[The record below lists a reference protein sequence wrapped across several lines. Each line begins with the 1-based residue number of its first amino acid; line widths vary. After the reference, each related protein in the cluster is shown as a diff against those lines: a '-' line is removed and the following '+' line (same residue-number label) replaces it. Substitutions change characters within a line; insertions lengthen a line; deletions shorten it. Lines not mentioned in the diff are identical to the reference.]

1 MDFLKD
7 TIAVMSIAMAVF
19 VPCGKGGHIH
29 QDRVYHGLA
38 YNDGCDT
45 TYRFDTGEVICCRS
59 GEVIYL
65 PKGSN
70 YTVDK
75 NEIPQTRDAGVYAIN
90 FLISFDSVKFRPQKL
105 GVRGKE
111 EMLSLFKRSVS
122 SWRRKDV
129 GYFEECF
136 ADLYKIFRQIK
147 QESTVYSSSAKSFK
161 ILKPALEYIN
171 ERYAAENIRMS
182 DLASLC
188 GISEPYLRRLFH
200 KVYLVSPAVYI
211 RNLRIEYAKEL
222 LSLGGCSV
230 TDAAILSGFN
240 DVSYFS
246 REFKKTMGISPKD
259 YLCETKKAKAK

>member
-1 MDFLKD
+1 MEFLKE
-7 TIAVMSIAMAVF
+7 TVAVMRIAMAVF

-29 QDRVYHGLA
+29 QDRAYHGLA

-75 NEIPQTRDAGVYAIN
+75 NEIPQTCDAGVYAIN
-90 FLISFDSVKFRPQKL
+90 FLISSDSVKFRPQKL
-105 GVRGKE
+105 SVRGRDK
-111 EMLSLFKRSVS
+111 MLSLFKRAVS
-122 SWRRKDV
+122 SWRRKEV

-136 ADLYKIFRQIK
+136 ADLYKIFKQIK
-147 QESTVYSSSAKSFK
+147 QESAVYSSSAKSFK

-171 ERYAAENIRMS
+171 EHYATENIRMS

-188 GISEPYLRRLFH
+188 GISEPYLRRVFH
-200 KVYLVSPAVYI
+200 KVYSVSPAVYI
-211 RNLRIEYAKEL
+211 RNLRIDYAKEL
-222 LSLGGCSV
+222 LILGGCSV
-230 TDAAILSGFN
+230 TDAAFLSGFG

-259 YLCETKKAKAK
+259 YLSEGKREK